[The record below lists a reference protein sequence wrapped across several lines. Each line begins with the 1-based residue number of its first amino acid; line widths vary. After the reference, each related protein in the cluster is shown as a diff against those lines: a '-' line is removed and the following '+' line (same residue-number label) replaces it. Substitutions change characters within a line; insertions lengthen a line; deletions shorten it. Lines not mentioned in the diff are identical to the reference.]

1 MSRND
6 GTLTRQDL
14 EELQARIDGLEERV
28 KKLEGG
34 VAGDALPLGHEFV
47 RCSDISSCTMCHH
60 MDGARQCGQP
70 RFAHVP
76 PVKKEKRVE

>member
-28 KKLEGG
+28 KKLEGR
-34 VAGDALPLGHEFV
+34 VVSVWRVVNELATKF
-47 RCSDISSCTMCHH
+47 DI
-60 MDGARQCGQP
+60 GG
-70 RFAHVP
+70 
-76 PVKKEKRVE
+76 